1 MFSLGKEIFGLM
13 SNSQKRR
20 FYWLQGLMVFM
31 AVSELIGIASIAPFM
46 ALIGNPSIL
55 YGDNVLAVIYGLTN
69 INDEQLFIIY
79 VGLGV
84 LLTLLLSSL
93 VSMYTTWK
101 LSLFSTKIG
110 TEIASELYVYYL
122 NQNWLFHAENN
133 SADLTKKIVNETD
146 RMTMQIIM
154 PFMLL
159 NSRLVFGFIIS
170 VSLFLYDPVVA
181 VVGLLVFLIAYVA
194 LFKNVRKSL
203 NANGQSIS
211 ESYSTRYRLINEALG
226 GIKDVILLERQK
238 VFTERFDESGK
249 TLAHGLGTNNAISLV
264 PRYAVELLAFGSM
277 IALVLVLLNDY
288 EGDLGQILPAL
299 SVYVLAGLK
308 LLPAFQQIYGNLAQI
323 KGALPAYYEIKT
335 DLALAKEWRGSSV
348 CSVSELSPL
357 QNGITLKDISFS
369 YFNSNSL
376 AVRDVNVFIPAKQA
390 IGIVGPSGS
399 GKSTL
404 VDIILTLISAKG
416 EILVDGV
423 PVNDGNKASWRK
435 KIGFVPQNI
444 FLTEGSIAEN
454 VAFGI
459 KSNELDRNKVKIALD
474 LAHLTDTVNNL
485 ENGVDTLVGERGVKL
500 SGGQR
505 QRIGIARALY
515 HDAEVIVF
523 DEATSALDGITE
535 KLIMDA
541 INDFS
546 GNKTIIMIAHRLKTV
561 KKCDR
566 ILFIDKGSI
575 VDQGT
580 YDDLYGRNQQFRK
593 MADHS

>member
-31 AVSELIGIASIAPFM
+31 AVSELVGIASIAPFM

-55 YGDNVLAVIYGLTN
+55 YGDNVLAVIYGLTD

-79 VGLGV
+79 AGLGV

-93 VSMYTTWK
+93 ISMYTTWK

-110 TEIASELYVYYL
+110 TEIASDLYVYYL

-181 VVGLLVFLIAYVA
+181 VVGLLVFLLAYIA

-203 NANGQSIS
+203 NANGQAIS

-238 VFTERFDESGK
+238 VFIERFDKTGR

-288 EGDLGQILPAL
+288 EGDLGKILPAL

-323 KGALPAYYEIKT
+323 KGALPAYYEIKA
-335 DLALAKEWRGSSV
+335 DLELAKEWRASSDY
-348 CSVSELSPL
+348 SVSELPSL
-357 QNGITLKDISFS
+357 QSGITLKNISFS
-369 YFNSNSL
+369 YPNNSL
-376 AVRDVNVFIPAKQA
+376 AVRDVNTFIPAKQA
-390 IGIVGPSGS
+390 IGVVGASGS

-423 PVNDGNKASWRK
+423 PINDGNKASWRK
-435 KIGFVPQNI
+435 KIGFVPQSI

-459 KSNELDRNKVKIALD
+459 SSKEIDRNKVKVALD
-474 LAHLTDTVNNL
+474 LAHLTDTVDKL
-485 ENGVDTLVGERGVKL
+485 ESGVDTLVGERGVKL

-561 KKCDR
+561 KKCDQ

-580 YDDLYGRNQQFRK
+580 YDDLYSRNQQFRK

>member
-13 SNSQKRR
+13 SDGQKRR

-31 AVSELIGIASIAPFM
+31 AVSELVGIASIAPFM

-55 YGDNVLAVIYGLTN
+55 YGDNVLAAIYGLTD

-93 VSMYTTWK
+93 ISMYTTWK

-110 TEIASELYVYYL
+110 TEIASDLYVYYL
-122 NQNWLFHAENN
+122 NQNWLFHSENN

-170 VSLFLYDPVVA
+170 LSLFLYDPVVA
-181 VVGLLVFLIAYVA
+181 VVGLLVFLLAYIA

-203 NANGQSIS
+203 NANGQAIS

-238 VFTERFDESGK
+238 IFIERFDETGR

-288 EGDLGQILPAL
+288 EGDLGKILPAL

-335 DLALAKEWRGSSV
+335 DLALAKEWRASSDF
-348 CSVSELSPL
+348 SVSELPSL
-357 QNGITLKDISFS
+357 QSGITLKNISFS
-369 YFNSNSL
+369 YPNNNSL
-376 AVRDVNVFIPAKQA
+376 AVRNVNTFIPAKQA
-390 IGIVGPSGS
+390 IGVVGASGS

-423 PVNDGNKASWRK
+423 PINDGNKASWRK
-435 KIGFVPQNI
+435 KIGFVPQSI

-454 VAFGI
+454 VAFGVRSKEI
-459 KSNELDRNKVKIALD
+459 DRNKVKVALD
-474 LAHLTDTVNNL
+474 LAHLTDTVDKL
-485 ENGVDTLVGERGVKL
+485 ESGVDTLVGERGVKL

-561 KKCDR
+561 KKCDQ
-566 ILFIDKGSI
+566 ILFVDKGSI

-580 YDDLYGRNQQFRK
+580 YDDLYSRNQQFRK

>member
-13 SNSQKRR
+13 TNSQKRR

-31 AVSELIGIASIAPFM
+31 AISELIGIASIAPFM
-46 ALIGNPSIL
+46 ALVGKPSIL
-55 YGDNVLAVIYGLTN
+55 HGDNMLAVIYGSTN
-69 INDEQLFIIY
+69 IDNEQLFIIY
-79 VGLGV
+79 VGLCV

-122 NQNWLFHAENN
+122 NQNWLYHSENN

-159 NSRLVFGFIIS
+159 NSRIVFGFIIS

-249 TLAHGLGTNNAISLV
+249 MLAHGLGTNNAISLV

-288 EGDLGQILPAL
+288 EGDLGKILPAL

-323 KGALPAYYEIKT
+323 KGAMPAYYEIRA
-335 DLALAKEWRGSSV
+335 DLALASEWRGSSDT
-348 CSVSELSPL
+348 SVSELSPL
-357 QNGITLKDISFS
+357 QNGITLKNIVFS
-369 YFNSNSL
+369 YPNSNSL
-376 AVRDVNVFIPAKQA
+376 AIKNINTFIPAKQT

-454 VAFGI
+454 IAFGI
-459 KSNELDRNKVKIALD
+459 KSNEIDRNKVKIALD

-580 YDDLYGRNQQFRK
+580 YDDLYSRNQQFRK